1 MSKFI
6 KKATALLAE
15 CGLTGPAGFVDPAAT
30 KLIDGKLSLKFT
42 MDFKD
47 GSPLNTFLCFRTFP
61 DRPATLHE
69 LALLR
74 GLQKATAT
82 VTYRDGRL
90 DMSIDDAIPT
100 LSTTEA
106 ADILQLT
113 DKLVD
118 AIFEVRCV
126 LEGATV

>member
-15 CGLTGPAGFVDPAAT
+15 CGLTGPAGFVNPVET
-30 KLIDGKLSLKFT
+30 KLVNGKLSLKFT

-47 GSPLNTFLCFRTFP
+47 GSPLNTFLCVRDFP
-61 DRPATLHE
+61 HRATTPQE
-69 LALLR
+69 RALLR
-74 GLQKATAT
+74 GLHKATAT
-82 VTYRDGRL
+82 ITYLDGHL
-90 DMSIDDAIPT
+90 DMSIDDAIPA
-100 LSTTEA
+100 LSTDEVFT
-106 ADILQLT
+106 ILHMT

-126 LEGATV
+126 LEGKTV